1 MTPDVTIFC
10 CAARTLI
17 PSVTCVSHAL
27 LSISCL
33 PDEAAAEDKVTF
45 TPGKKP
51 SKLETLMTKEEV
63 EEEQRSVD

>member
-1 MTPDVTIFC
+1 MNPDVMMFC
-10 CAARTLI
+10 RTVRTY
-17 PSVTCVSHAL
+17 SATCVCHTCVM